1 MLIGINR
8 HSCLPLPRR
17 RSKLPRHFDP
27 EIQSKELIRAL
38 KPLSY
43 GQGELNSWKN
53 FHCSG
58 TAGALH
64 CTCLFTL
71 PLPYKAPR
79 SSPLPKMRP
88 FSLASIPRATRI
100 TTRTN
105 PFFTQPRNFSFTQ
118 ATMAVEKYTITEG
131 SGPSPEK
138 GQTVTMEYTGWLK
151 DTSKPENKGKQY
163 VLSTTPS
170 YRSYLTFSPSR
181 FDSSVGR
188 GDFVVKIGVGQVI
201 KGAFS

>member
-1 MLIGINR
+1 
-8 HSCLPLPRR
+8 
-17 RSKLPRHFDP
+17 
-27 EIQSKELIRAL
+27 
-38 KPLSY
+38 
-43 GQGELNSWKN
+43 
-53 FHCSG
+53 
-58 TAGALH
+58 
-64 CTCLFTL
+64 
-71 PLPYKAPR
+71 
-79 SSPLPKMRP
+79 MRP

-100 TTRTN
+100 TTRIN

-201 KGAFS
+201 KGWDEGVTQMKLNEKATLDITADYGYGARGFPGAIPPNSDLIFDVQLKKIS